1 MQNSRPTFSIPVEAL
16 GICDVEIIKAEL
28 NMSHEFIITVASTK
42 KEIPCHQCGRLTE
55 PHGKGRTVQLRHLSI
70 FGKKTF
76 IEITPPRGR
85 CPYCD
90 NNPTTTQQ
98 ADWYERKSPHTK
110 AYEKHLLLSLI
121 NSTLSD
127 VSIKEEI
134 GYQAIQAVVDRQIE
148 TVVDWKSIKEIGLLG
163 MDEISLKKGYR
174 DYVTLITSRTSTELR
189 ILAVLKG
196 REKVTIKGFLQ
207 GIPKKLRKTIAGV
220 CTDMYDGFINAAKEA
235 LGKQIPVIVDR
246 FHVAQLYRKCL
257 VSLRKQELKRL
268 RKELPEEE
276 YRALK
281 PAIGLLCHGKEFMT
295 KEDKKIAAPLFK
307 QSPLLKVAYQFCCK
321 LTGIYNRAIDP
332 TVAHEKITQ
341 WIRSVEASEL
351 VCFNR
356 FIKAL
361 KKYRTEIEN
370 YFINRENSGFVE
382 GLNNKAKVLKRRCYG
397 IFNLKHFFQ
406 RLFLDFSGYALFAK
420 NQESCY
426 A

>member
-1 MQNSRPTFSIPVEAL
+1 MQNSLTTFSIPVEVL
-16 GICDVEIIKAEL
+16 GICDVEVIKAEL
-28 NMSHEFIITVASTK
+28 NRDNEFIITVASTK

-55 PHGKGRTVQLRHLSI
+55 AYGKGRTVQLRHLSL

-76 IEITPPRGR
+76 IEITLPRGR
-85 CPYCD
+85 CPYCEK
-90 NNPTTTQQ
+90 NPTTTQQ

-148 TVVDWKSIKEIGLLG
+148 TEVDWKSIKQIGLLG
-163 MDEISLKKGYR
+163 MDEISLKKGHG
-174 DYVTLITSRTSTELR
+174 DYVTLITSRTQTELR
-189 ILAVLKG
+189 ILGVLKG
-196 REKVTIKGFLQ
+196 REKVTIKAFLQ
-207 GIPKKLRKTIAGV
+207 GIPKKLRKTIVGI
-220 CTDMYDGFINAAKEA
+220 CTDMYDGFINAAKEVF
-235 LGKQIPVIVDR
+235 GKRVPIIVDR

-268 RKELPEEE
+268 RKDLSEEE

-281 PAIGLLCHGKEFMT
+281 PAIALLCHRKEFMT
-295 KEDKKIAAPLFK
+295 KEEKKIVAPLFK
-307 QSPLLKVAYQFCCK
+307 LSPLLKIAYQFCCE
-321 LTGIYNRAIDP
+321 LTGIYNSTIDP
-332 TVAHEKITQ
+332 KVAHEKITL
-341 WIRSVEASEL
+341 WIQSVEASEL

-356 FIKAL
+356 FIKTL

-382 GLNNKAKVLKRRCYG
+382 GVNNKA
-397 IFNLKHFFQ
+397 
-406 RLFLDFSGYALFAK
+406 RLCFLTPAASSFTKFRQIDGFVAFPMMSF
-420 NQESCY
+420 C
-426 A
+426 